1 MYWYMVYG
9 IILHYEVGLKQG
21 NKIYS
26 QRYKDGQILN
36 SKWRWIK
43 YWKSVK
49 FGLIFYSAD
58 LSQYPRNL
66 MENVNMYIPS

>member
-1 MYWYMVYG
+1 MVYG

-36 SKWRWIK
+36 SKWSEPLSIP
-43 YWKSVK
+43 YMDHVI
-49 FGLIFYSAD
+49 IFKITEYTPTLPLCDNEA
-58 LSQYPRNL
+58 PA
-66 MENVNMYIPS
+66 I